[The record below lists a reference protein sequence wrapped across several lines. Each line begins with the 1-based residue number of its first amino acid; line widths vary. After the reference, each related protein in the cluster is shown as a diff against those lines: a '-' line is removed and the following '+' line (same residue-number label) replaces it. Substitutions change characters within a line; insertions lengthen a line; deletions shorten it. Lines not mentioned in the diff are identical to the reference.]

1 MAQILIVDDD
11 QTISQMLTMLVE
23 QLGHRADCSALIRDG
38 MKQVSTGAYDL
49 VILDVLLPDGDGI
62 DMLPHIRE
70 SEASPEVI
78 IITGNADPDGAELA
92 IKNGAWDYITKPFSI
107 GGITLKITRALEYR
121 KEKRTSKLPVV
132 LNREDIIGNSP
143 QMNLALKRL
152 AQAAG
157 SRANTLITGE
167 TGTGKELFAR
177 AIHQNSPLAERR
189 FVVVDC
195 AALPESLIEST
206 LFGHEKGAFTGA
218 DSTKEGLIKQ
228 SDGGTL
234 FLDEVGELPLNIQK
248 AFLRVIQEHKFRP
261 VRGRN
266 EIKVDFRLIAATNR
280 DLDDMVRQ
288 GTFRSDLLFRLR
300 SLNIEL
306 PPLRQTPRRPQGAA
320 LYYTNKLC
328 DIYSTEMKGFSPDF
342 FDALSTYEWPGNI
355 RELFNALEEVLS
367 NARQEPTLFSY
378 HLPTHIR
385 AHLARIKVNSQQS
398 DSAPC

>member
-1 MAQILIVDDD
+1 
-11 QTISQMLTMLVE
+11 
-23 QLGHRADCSALIRDG
+23 
-38 MKQVSTGAYDL
+38 
-49 VILDVLLPDGDGI
+49 
-62 DMLPHIRE
+62 
-70 SEASPEVI
+70 
-78 IITGNADPDGAELA
+78 
-92 IKNGAWDYITKPFSI
+92 
-107 GGITLKITRALEYR
+107 
-121 KEKRTSKLPVV
+121 
-132 LNREDIIGNSP
+132 
-143 QMNLALKRL
+143 MNLALKRL

-306 PPLRQTPRRPQGAA
+306 PPLRQRPGDLKELA

-398 DSAPC
+398 DSAPSADKDPLQDSDPDQFPSLKDFRSRMERNYLRRLMEITRENRKEACRISGVSRTRLFELLKKYDLP